1 MPTLE
6 DKLRA
11 LTVEERPVISPSE
24 PPEHQQ
30 RQRRTM
36 VVALGLLLVA
46 LAVVIIRD
54 RDFWFPP
61 TAEPVADELGTEE
74 KANTSHS
81 KATKPTH
88 LTTSKTKA
96 KATSAPLTETSKG
109 TGPAI
114 IAERRAL
121 PPLQVEVVAG
131 DGRRTVQ
138 AGTNAVHVDLQTRTA
153 GRIIEPQR
161 TVAAVPAASPAVNA
175 SERVRLSPETEQA
188 VTHPVTP
195 DYPLLARQM
204 KVQGSVILEALIG
217 RDGTIQ
223 ELKVVSGPA
232 ILAEAAREAVK
243 QWRFKPYMQNGQAIE
258 TQARITV
265 NFTISTT

>member
-1 MPTLE
+1 
-6 DKLRA
+6 
-11 LTVEERPVISPSE
+11 
-24 PPEHQQ
+24 
-30 RQRRTM
+30 M

-61 TAEPVADELGTEE
+61 TPEPVADELGGEE
-74 KANTSHS
+74 SSASQAKSTKPARPASTKPKS
-81 KATKPTH
+81 KAV
-88 LTTSKTKA
+88 TTAAQTA
-96 KATSAPLTETSKG
+96 KAAAPLIS
-109 TGPAI
+109 
-114 IAERRAL
+114 AERRAL

-131 DGRRTVQ
+131 DGRHTVQ
-138 AGTNAVHVDLQTRTA
+138 AGTNAVHVDLHTRTP
-153 GRIIEPQR
+153 GRVIEDER
-161 TVAAVPAASPAVNA
+161 VAAQVTSTPPVNA

-188 VTHPVTP
+188 VTRPVTP
-195 DYPLLARQM
+195 EYPLLARQM

-243 QWRFKPYMQNGQAIE
+243 QWRFKPYMQSGKAVE

>member
-11 LTVEERPVISPSE
+11 LTVEERPVLSPPE

-54 RDFWFPP
+54 REFWFPP

-74 KANTSHS
+74 NARPHAKAPKT
-81 KATKPTH
+81 TH
-88 LTTSKTKA
+88 VTASKTKT
-96 KATSAPLTETSKG
+96 KATTASSVETPKNSA
-109 TGPAI
+109 PAI

-153 GRIIEPQR
+153 GRMIEPQR
-161 TVAAVPAASPAVNA
+161 TVPTVQASSPAVNA